1 VVGEQAVAALG
12 LADVLGGEGQGLG
25 ELLGE
30 GVELGRVAFDELEL
44 ELAEGLAA
52 PAASMWPLSI
62 MASTLTPSR
71 GVRMTVSR
79 RKWVVNTGTRRG
91 WSSSRRFLTSS
102 RSMAEKSKQA
112 LA

>member
-1 VVGEQAVAALG
+1 MLGGQARRPGLGRAQGVVGEQAVAALG

-52 PAASMWPLSI
+52 FGGLDVA
-62 MASTLTPSR
+62 
-71 GVRMTVSR
+71 
-79 RKWVVNTGTRRG
+79 VVDHG
-91 WSSSRRFLTSS
+91 
-102 RSMAEKSKQA
+102 
-112 LA
+112 